1 MFSIKNSYDYKRYY
15 NNNLTVLPF
24 TGIYEPTI
32 EYKTIYIYGKTIK
45 NDTLYVD
52 YTNDIYDEN
61 AEITEIYNY
70 NNTEIDLKLSTKL
83 KYFRLRITTEDDFS
97 TSHQRIYNVYYSVQ
111 QLLTTS
117 SGGSLNLS
125 KDTSSISI
133 YDSNGVGLTTDASGN
148 LKVAAD
154 LTIPSVILDKTTS
167 SISIYDSNGVGLTTD
182 ASGNLKVAADIS
194 IPSVILDKTTS
205 SISIYDS
212 NGVGLTTDASGNLKT
227 ALYSSNGV
235 GLITN
240 ASGVLLIKNSNTPI
254 GSRGN
259 IANNITF
266 TYNTDT
272 SPLNINN
279 NYGSESILSY
289 EDSSPSAT
297 SMITIWASNNG
308 TTYNYIGVIHPIA
321 INSSKRYATT
331 ILKLGAFTHIK
342 LHNEGTVTADTASS
356 CYISLFSS

>member
-182 ASGNLKVAADIS
+182 ASGNLK
-194 IPSVILDKTTS
+194 
-205 SISIYDS
+205 
-212 NGVGLTTDASGNLKT
+212 T